1 MRKGIVIV
9 RGKPENHT
17 NWSKM
22 EKYIQE
28 NNIEIE
34 GQENNKKV
42 KGNWFY
48 DYRSDDSNWGFERY
62 EDRLGFVKGC
72 ERGVDV
78 ILVEKDFF
86 SSIGQMDRF
95 QQMLVIEVVRKV
107 GMELVCIDGEFISEE
122 YTHVKGSD
130 ELFEIVQRY
139 DNLRLT
145 LSRLRTKQKNEE
157 KGILNL
163 KGEGKISGRKSYLQT
178 DPELVRRVRNL
189 RVSGYKNQEI
199 SNILFDLGYKTKNGN
214 KFNRGMI
221 TKLWN
226 QSKLLPKKDEE
237 ENQSG

>member
-1 MRKGIVIV
+1 MKKGIVII

-17 NWSKM
+17 KWSKM

-34 GQENNKKV
+34 GQENNKEL

-48 DYRSDDSNWGFERY
+48 DYRSKDSDWGFERY

-72 ERGVDV
+72 EREVDV

-86 SSIGQMDRF
+86 SHIGQIDKF

-107 GMELVCIDGEFISEE
+107 GMELICIDGEFESKESTEIRTSN
-122 YTHVKGSD
+122 
-130 ELFEIVQRY
+130 ELFEIIQRY
-139 DNLRLT
+139 DKLRVT

-157 KGILNL
+157 KGILTL

-178 DPELVRRVRNL
+178 DPELVERVMNL
-189 RVSGYKNQEI
+189 RGSGYKNQEI

-226 QSKLLPKKDEE
+226 QSKLLPKKVEE
-237 ENQSG
+237 ENQS